1 MKRNFISCR
10 LWMACMMM
18 GTTLTFSACSNDD
31 EPTPT
36 EPKMEDVYGDYT
48 GELTFDPGVN
58 PTEGEEGEEETN
70 GIAIDATVRNDTV
83 YFNDFPVRDVI
94 ASVVGEES
102 ADQIVEAIGTVSYKV
117 GYKASMTA
125 AKDSVYME
133 MSPKALELA
142 LPVDE
147 KNTMTISVEI
157 SAANKGDYEFET
169 QNLNMELKA
178 EKVLVDEQEFP
189 TFPATGFIF
198 EMKKK

>member
-18 GTTLTFSACSNDD
+18 GTTLAFTACSNDD

-36 EPKMEDVYGDYT
+36 EPKVEDVYGDYT
-48 GELTFDPGVN
+48 GGLTFDPGVN
-58 PTEGEEGEEETN
+58 PTEGEEGEEEIN
-70 GIAIDATVRNDTV
+70 GIAVDATVRNDTV

-133 MSPKALELA
+133 MSPKALELT

-147 KNTMTISVEI
+147 KNTTTVSVEI
-157 SAANKGDYEFET
+157 SAANKGNYEFET

-178 EKVLVDEQEFP
+178 EKVLVNEQEFP

>member
-1 MKRNFISCR
+1 M
-10 LWMACMMM
+10 
-18 GTTLTFSACSNDD
+18 
-31 EPTPT
+31 
-36 EPKMEDVYGDYT
+36 YGDYT
-48 GELTFDPGVN
+48 GGLTFDPGVN
-58 PTEGEEGEEETN
+58 PTEGEEGEEEIN
-70 GIAIDATVRNDTV
+70 GIAVDATVRNDTV

-133 MSPKALELA
+133 MSPKALELT

-147 KNTMTISVEI
+147 KNTTTVSVEI
-157 SAANKGDYEFET
+157 SAANKGNYEFET

-178 EKVLVDEQEFP
+178 EKVLVNEQEFP

>member
-1 MKRNFISCR
+1 MKRDFKYCR

-18 GTTLTFSACSNDD
+18 GATLTFTACSDDD

-36 EPKMEDVYGDYT
+36 EPKVEDVYGDYT
-48 GELTFDPGVN
+48 GTMISKVAEVT
-58 PTEGEEGEEETN
+58 TEADESEETE

-83 YFNDFPVRDVI
+83 YFNDFPVRDLI

-125 AKDSVYME
+125 AQDSVYME
-133 MSPKALELA
+133 MSPKALELT

-147 KNTMTISVEI
+147 ENTMTVSVEI
-157 SAANKGDYEFET
+157 SAANKGNYEFET

-178 EKVLVDEQEFP
+178 EKVLVNEQEFP
-189 TFPATGFIF
+189 TFPATDFIF